1 MNNALAK
8 HVRWKHSH
16 EADAV
21 NFLQSI
27 RQRRKKHGHKNGNKQ
42 ANDKEPTAALDSDDE
57 SINNH
62 ADNEDAIGE
71 QGAQ

>member
-21 NFLQSI
+21 NFLMSI
-27 RQRRKKHGHKNGNKQ
+27 RQRKKKHDHKE
-42 ANDKEPTAALDSDDE
+42 ANDKEPTSALDLDDE
-57 SINNH
+57 SVH
-62 ADNEDAIGE
+62 DYAENEEAIGE